1 MREKR
6 EKKTMSHFEC
16 VWEVSVNGGDEK
28 LNREVESMEKNTFS
42 IPKEENLAYRGAE

>member
-6 EKKTMSHFEC
+6 EKKIMLYFEC

-28 LNREVESMEKNTFS
+28 FNREVELMEKNIFL
-42 IPKEENLAYRGAE
+42 IFKEENLVYRGVE